1 MRTRSCQLA
10 ISGPPL
16 ACESDQKMLVCVVG
30 AAAAPLSQPRPLH
43 ATLSAAKGTA
53 AAEDCANGY
62 SATGGTVDDAWCNQN
77 CAVGNCP
84 ADLCQCAGTQ
94 KDQAAPSATT
104 PDQAAPLASNTTEE
118 VAPQKIEEA
127 VKVDMNGEKNLP
139 FKHAIIGYYGAGP
152 YTPSPFEGTYGD
164 EGPSIADALQQG
176 YNVICLSFADS
187 FTGDGGFEVHTDLW
201 CALPSS
207 AVAPP
212 AAVYPTRSHFRPA
225 LALPPPQPGGQRPQA
240 AQATAQPRMRA

>member
-1 MRTRSCQLA
+1 MLA
-10 ISGPPL
+10 
-16 ACESDQKMLVCVVG
+16 VCVVG

-127 VKVDMNGEKNLP
+127 VKVDMSGEKNLP

-164 EGPSIADALQQG
+164 YLIDKVKNVFPELSSKALG
-176 YNVICLSFADS
+176 R
-187 FTGDGGFEVHTDLW
+187 
-201 CALPSS
+201 
-207 AVAPP
+207 
-212 AAVYPTRSHFRPA
+212 AAISGT
-225 LALPPPQPGGQRPQA
+225 
-240 AQATAQPRMRA
+240 